1 MKIAITLSEEAIAL
15 LDDRSFRDGVTRSE
29 TIEKLIGAALGSGY
43 IDTKVVRY
51 DRSDVLPIAEPHA
64 DEVPS
69 IAPTSSSS
77 SFGVAVMPVPE
88 YGSLSSAIMD
98 NQIIGRHAGAKPFR
112 CKLWN
117 GDILVAE
124 EVVHLGVDRDGEASM
139 WAAGKAEKLDPS
151 GDLTFDLE
159 INEEKEV

>member
-29 TIEKLIGAALGSGY
+29 TIEKLIGETLGSGY
-43 IDTKVVRY
+43 LDTEVVRH

-139 WAAGKAEKLDPS
+139 WAAGKAEKLDPT
-151 GDLTFDLE
+151 GEKTFDLE
-159 INEEKEV
+159 IKEEV